1 MYLNSIFN
9 TCFFCFYFVGCLF
22 LGLHILCVKM
32 KTSICEE
39 SVLRLNKRNC
49 FPSYQH
55 HYLMQKC
62 YQEGREGGYQ
72 IPVPS
77 LNLAQIPVP
86 RLIFAKIPVTK
97 SKIPLL
103 MIICFFKKVLEFL
116 VSLRQLAPT
125 FPCSG
130 LF

>member
-1 MYLNSIFN
+1 MYLNSISN

-62 YQEGREGGYQ
+62 CQPKQ
-72 IPVPS
+72 DDPI
-77 LNLAQIPVP
+77 
-86 RLIFAKIPVTK
+86 
-97 SKIPLL
+97 
-103 MIICFFKKVLEFL
+103 LEF
-116 VSLRQLAPT
+116 
-125 FPCSG
+125 SG
-130 LF
+130 FAIGRVIFGQRHICASDLGSITSHCLGKRGGNRAYF